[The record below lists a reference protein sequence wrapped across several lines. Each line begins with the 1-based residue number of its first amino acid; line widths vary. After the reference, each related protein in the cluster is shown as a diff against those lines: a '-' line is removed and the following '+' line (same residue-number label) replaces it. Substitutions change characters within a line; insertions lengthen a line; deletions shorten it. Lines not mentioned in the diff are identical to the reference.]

1 MEIPEGGK
9 REKGTEEML
18 ETTMVENFLKLM
30 SDNQNTDP
38 GRSENTKHD
47 KCQ

>member
-9 REKGTEEML
+9 REKGTEEIL
-18 ETTMVENFLKLM
+18 ETIMMENFLKLM

-38 GRSENTKHD
+38 ERSENTK
-47 KCQ
+47 